1 MCARRHLKTPSKRT
15 GVCVFL
21 LALSSLSL
29 LASCVLQEP
38 VDGEEAP
45 SFGKGCRVTR
55 VLRVSI
61 LGRRLLK
68 TSLSRKRTSSCALIA
83 LVVSSF
89 PVGQVPRLFR
99 HTT

>member
-15 GVCVFL
+15 GVCVSL
-21 LALSSLSL
+21 LALSSQSL

-38 VDGEEAP
+38 VDGKEAP
-45 SFGKGCRVTR
+45 SFGKCCRVTR
-55 VLRVSI
+55 VLHVSI

-68 TSLSRKRTSSCALIA
+68 TSLSRKRTGSCALIA
-83 LVVSSF
+83 LV
-89 PVGQVPRLFR
+89 VGQVPRLFR